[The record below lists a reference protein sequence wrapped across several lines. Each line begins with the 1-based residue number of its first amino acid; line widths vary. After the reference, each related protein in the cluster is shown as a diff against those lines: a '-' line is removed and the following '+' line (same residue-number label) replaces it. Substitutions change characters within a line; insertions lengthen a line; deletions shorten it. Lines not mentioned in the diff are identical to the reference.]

1 MNGEELSSPRDW
13 GFSTRAL
20 HVGQGPDPAT
30 GAVVQPI
37 HMATTFAQQGV
48 GKHKGFEYSRTG
60 NPTRNALEECLAALE
75 DAKHCLAFSS
85 GLGAETTLMLQL
97 NPGDHVVY
105 MEDVYGGTFRLFDK
119 VLKRFGMT
127 FTAVDAGDIDRVESA
142 MTEKTRMV
150 WLESPTNPLLRVVDI
165 DAVSEVAH
173 SRGAIV
179 CVDNTFATPYLQQP
193 LHLGADVVVHS
204 STKYIGGHSDVVGGA
219 MMTSNDELEKQLRF
233 HQNAVGA
240 VPSPFDCWL
249 LLRGVKT
256 LALRVERQS
265 ANALEIATA
274 LARHKAVKRVFYP
287 GLDAH
292 PNHSVAARQMRV
304 VTHLAID
311 ERRIF
316 AQQLVRLVSMTDPQL
331 VLALL
336 QPSQRGAPAVDL
348 QPQPVFVPGADLSDR
363 QAAFR
368 AAVEAQQNRREVFAL
383 DGHRL
388 APGLAAARE
397 RLGRCRRLHLG
408 RRTCRRLSALFGVRL
423 SQLL

>member
-1 MNGEELSSPRDW
+1 
-13 GFSTRAL
+13 
-20 HVGQGPDPAT
+20 
-30 GAVVQPI
+30 
-37 HMATTFAQQGV
+37 MATTFAQQGV
-48 GKHKGFEYSRTG
+48 GEHKGFEYSRTG

-75 DAKHCLAFSS
+75 DARHCLAFSS
-85 GLGAETTLMLQL
+85 GLGAETTLMLLL

-127 FTAVDAGDIDRVESA
+127 FTAVDASDVDQVESA
-142 MTEKTRMV
+142 MTDKTRMV

-165 DAVSEVAH
+165 DAVSEVTH
-173 SRGAIV
+173 SRGAMV

-219 MMTSNDELEKQLRF
+219 MMTNSDELEKQLRF

-265 ANALEIATA
+265 ENALEIASA

-292 PNHSVAARQMRV
+292 PNRAIAGRQMRMFGGMV
-304 VTHLAID
+304 SFEVAD
-311 ERRIF
+311 EATAFRTLERLKIF
-316 AQQLVRLVSMTDPQL
+316 ALAESLGAVESLAEHPARMTHASIPASERQRAGVGDGLIRLSVGVED
-331 VLALL
+331 V
-336 QPSQRGAPAVDL
+336 
-348 QPQPVFVPGADLSDR
+348 ADLIADL
-363 QAAFR
+363 
-368 AAVEAQQNRREVFAL
+368 ENAL
-383 DGHRL
+383 
-388 APGLAAARE
+388 
-397 RLGRCRRLHLG
+397 
-408 RRTCRRLSALFGVRL
+408 S
-423 SQLL
+423 

>member
-1 MNGEELSSPRDW
+1 
-13 GFSTRAL
+13 
-20 HVGQGPDPAT
+20 
-30 GAVVQPI
+30 
-37 HMATTFAQQGV
+37 MATTFAQQAV
-48 GKHKGFEYSRTG
+48 GEHKGFEYSRTG

-75 DAKHCLAFSS
+75 DARHCLAFSS
-85 GLGAETTLMLQL
+85 GLGAETTLMLLL

-127 FTAVDAGDIDRVESA
+127 FTAVDASDVDQVEAA
-142 MTEKTRMV
+142 MTDKTRMV

-165 DAVSEVAH
+165 DAVSEVTH
-173 SRGAIV
+173 SRGAMV

-219 MMTSNDELEKQLRF
+219 MMTNSDELEKQLRF

-265 ANALEIATA
+265 ENALEIASA

-292 PNHSVAARQMRV
+292 PNRAIAGRQMRMFGGMV
-304 VTHLAID
+304 SFEVAD
-311 ERRIF
+311 EATAFRTLERLKIF
-316 AQQLVRLVSMTDPQL
+316 ALAESLGAVESLAEHPARMTHASIPASERQRAGVADGLIRLSVGVED
-331 VLALL
+331 V
-336 QPSQRGAPAVDL
+336 
-348 QPQPVFVPGADLSDR
+348 ADLIADL
-363 QAAFR
+363 
-368 AAVEAQQNRREVFAL
+368 ENAL
-383 DGHRL
+383 
-388 APGLAAARE
+388 
-397 RLGRCRRLHLG
+397 
-408 RRTCRRLSALFGVRL
+408 S
-423 SQLL
+423 

>member
-1 MNGEELSSPRDW
+1 VALSKDVRPHPLRARRARPPASGEVKPPSPASREVKPPSPASGEVKNW

-20 HVGQGPDPAT
+20 HIGQGPDPAT

-48 GKHKGFEYSRTG
+48 GKHKGFEYGRSG
-60 NPTRNALEECLAALE
+60 NPTRQALEECLAALE

-85 GLGAETTLMLQL
+85 GLGAETTLMLL
-97 NPGDHVVY
+97 LDPGDHVVY

-119 VLKRFGMT
+119 VLKRYGVT
-127 FTAVDAGDIDRVESA
+127 FTPVDAADIDAVERS
-142 MTEKTRMV
+142 MTPRTRML
-150 WLESPTNPLLRVVDI
+150 WLESPTNPLLRIVDI

-173 SRGAIV
+173 SHGAMV

-219 MMTSNDELEKQLRF
+219 LMTSDEELEQKLRF

-265 ANALEIATA
+265 QNAMELATA
-274 LARHKAVKRVFYP
+274 LQGNRAVNRVFYP
-287 GLDAH
+287 GLDSH
-292 PNHSVAARQMRV
+292 PNRGVAARQMRMFGGMV
-304 VTHLAID
+304 SFEVED
-311 ERRIF
+311 EPTAFRALERLRIF
-316 AQQLVRLVSMTDPQL
+316 ALAESLGAVESLAEHPARMTHASIPSAERQRSGVGDGLIRLSVGVED
-331 VLALL
+331 V
-336 QPSQRGAPAVDL
+336 
-348 QPQPVFVPGADLSDR
+348 ADLIADL
-363 QAAFR
+363 
-368 AAVEAQQNRREVFAL
+368 E
-383 DGHRL
+383 
-388 APGLAAARE
+388 
-397 RLGRCRRLHLG
+397 
-408 RRTCRRLSALFGVRL
+408 SAL
-423 SQLL
+423 S